1 MEEKLSKAILSSDI
15 EFLRSYINEGGHF
28 NKMTLKAPD
37 GYGKKP
43 LELAVLSQIDHNGL
57 AQITTLIIENSD
69 IEEQAEVL
77 VALASEDKGLK
88 GVNIL
93 LESGVFVDVLHNDQ
107 SALQRATGNSN
118 VKMVHLLLL
127 HGADPNKKG
136 EYGTA
141 LELAEEMYYE
151 PAYLG
156 MMEAFLKGQP
166 KSPFDFIDK
175 DKVKKRLTTWA
186 ICLENFGKNH
196 KDQTFYVLAINGG
209 KLIANSEEAFQ
220 ATLKTYQDQFPS
232 YSQQEKIYSL
242 KYSPGD
248 FSFHQIEKEIE
259 NAIEDHKVAI
269 DFSFMEPLE
278 NDNRTE
284 EDLLIEGLLKNK
296 QVYTQNINITN
307 DFRIIAPGH
316 SY

>member
-1 MEEKLSKAILSSDI
+1 MEEKLSKAILSGNI

-28 NKMTLKAPD
+28 NTMTLKSPD

-43 LELAVLSQIDHNGL
+43 LELAVLSQIKHDGSSE
-57 AQITTLIIENSD
+57 ITKLIIENSD
-69 IEEQAEVL
+69 IEDQAEVL

-88 GVNIL
+88 EVNIL
-93 LESGVFVDVLHNDQ
+93 LESGVSVDVLHNGQ

-118 VKMVHLLLL
+118 VKMVHLLLH

-151 PAYLG
+151 PAYIG
-156 MMEAFLKGQP
+156 MMEGFLKGQP
-166 KSPFDFIDK
+166 KSPFDFVDK
-175 DKVKKRLTTWA
+175 DKVKKRLITWA

-209 KLIANSEEAFQ
+209 KLIANSEEAFR

-232 YSQQEKIYSL
+232 YNQPEKIQAL

-248 FSFHQIEKEIE
+248 FSFHQIETEIE
-259 NAIEDHKVAI
+259 GAIEEYKGAI
-269 DFSFMEPLE
+269 DFSFMQPQE
-278 NDNRTE
+278 NDTRTE
-284 EDLLIEGLLKNK
+284 KDLLIEGVLKNK
-296 QVYTQNINITN
+296 QVYTQNIKITN
-307 DFRIIAPGH
+307 DFRMMTPGH